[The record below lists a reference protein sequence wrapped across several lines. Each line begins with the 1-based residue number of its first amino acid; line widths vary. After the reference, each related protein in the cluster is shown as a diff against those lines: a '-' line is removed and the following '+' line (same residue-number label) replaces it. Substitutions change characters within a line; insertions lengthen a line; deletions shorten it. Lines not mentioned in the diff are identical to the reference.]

1 MRPTGTMLMYK
12 LKLSSIEDAITIN
25 QRLPDGRGIRAI
37 VNSRNVELE
46 ILEACYIALAKQ
58 CEPIAQY
65 HAICVAIQSVQNI
78 NASVE
83 FLTLTRSE
91 IESIMLGFSL
101 TKGNRPENWTR
112 AVSFLSQLVNPEE
125 IQEENKADD
134 IEREIVKEI
143 KRHDEKIDRQKQ
155 IRTD

>member
-1 MRPTGTMLMYK
+1 
-12 LKLSSIEDAITIN
+12 
-25 QRLPDGRGIRAI
+25 
-37 VNSRNVELE
+37 
-46 ILEACYIALAKQ
+46 
-58 CEPIAQY
+58 
-65 HAICVAIQSVQNI
+65 
-78 NASVE
+78 
-83 FLTLTRSE
+83 
-91 IESIMLGFSL
+91 MLGFSL